1 MKSTAA
7 QVVKRVELALEQAI
21 MDHGALPWQI
31 EFAELTLWIHAGQGG
46 GLQAR
51 VLVQGETIPKR
62 GLAQTPVTDRSVTY
76 EQMVASK
83 NAPFYGSATA
93 REWQRSR
100 QLSRFVEVALE
111 SVNTLKS
118 EGGSST
124 APWMELKFWLIV
136 HVDGEV
142 TVVTTAQQALG
153 DKWHALKLRFTE
165 TKDCKGNG
173 SRIVDE

>member
-1 MKSTAA
+1 
-7 QVVKRVELALEQAI
+7 

-46 GLQAR
+46 GLEAR
-51 VLVQGETIPKR
+51 VLVQGEAIPKR
-62 GLAQTPVTDRSVTY
+62 GMSQMPMVDRSEQY
-76 EQMVASK
+76 EQLVASK
-83 NAPFYGSATA
+83 KAPFYGIATA
-93 REWQRSR
+93 RQWRRSR
-100 QLSRFVEVALE
+100 HLSRFVEVALT

-153 DKWHALKLRFTE
+153 DKWHALKLHFSE

-173 SRIVDE
+173 CRIVNE